1 MGTNVLGE
9 GAPVRAAALVETP
22 TAATVCCWDDEPA
35 TVEVEGVDIVAGV
48 ELVDLVAA
56 EVAGVVDLDLDL
68 GTGGVDLDLAT
79 GGVDLGL
86 ATGGVDLGL
95 ATEGV
100 DLGLPTGALDVEVD
114 LGGGGVDESLSN

>member
-86 ATGGVDLGL
+86 ATGGVDLDLDAEEVDIGL
-95 ATEGV
+95 STV
-100 DLGLPTGALDVEVD
+100 DLDVEVD
-114 LGGGGVDESLSN
+114 LGGGGDLSN

>member
-1 MGTNVLGE
+1 MPVLLGTNVLGE

-95 ATEGV
+95 GHFLRIGCACR
-100 DLGLPTGALDVEVD
+100 LCRLCRFIFFPL
-114 LGGGGVDESLSN
+114 